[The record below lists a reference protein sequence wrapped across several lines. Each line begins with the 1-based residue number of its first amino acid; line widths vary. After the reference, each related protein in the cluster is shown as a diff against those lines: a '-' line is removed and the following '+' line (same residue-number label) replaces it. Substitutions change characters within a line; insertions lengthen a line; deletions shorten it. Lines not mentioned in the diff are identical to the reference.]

1 MTVETIKAMLD
12 ACYQA
17 KRIRDLMPDLPEGVM
32 PSFIQ
37 YLDTVD
43 TLERRGVRIR
53 ISDISDALDLPRPG
67 VTRTV
72 KDMTAKGYLEKASSA
87 DDGRVTYIS
96 ITEAGRQLSQRYDK
110 EYFARLAPLL
120 ADIPDADAECAVR
133 TIKTIHR
140 IMSERRITLE

>member
-37 YLDTVD
+37 YLDTID

-53 ISDISDALDLPRPG
+53 ISDISDALDLPPP
-67 VTRTV
+67 
-72 KDMTAKGYLEKASSA
+72 ASR
-87 DDGRVTYIS
+87 GRS
-96 ITEAGRQLSQRYDK
+96 
-110 EYFARLAPLL
+110 
-120 ADIPDADAECAVR
+120 
-133 TIKTIHR
+133 R
-140 IMSERRITLE
+140 I